1 MEQLIHAFGIDIKL
15 ITIQIVNF
23 VVLLV
28 ALSYFL
34 YTPILKLLRER
45 QETIAKGIEDAEDAA
60 KAKAHAQ
67 EEKQSVLASAQQ
79 SASEI
84 VDRAKSQAKVKEDEI
99 LSAAQEKASA
109 AVADALAKGEAL
121 KAKAIKDSEAEIARL
136 AILAAEKVLKEKAL

>member
-1 MEQLIHAFGIDIKL
+1 MEQLIHAFGIDVRL

-23 VVLLV
+23 VILLAV
-28 ALSYFL
+28 LSYFL
-34 YTPILKLLRER
+34 YTPVLKVLRDREAAIKQGIL
-45 QETIAKGIEDAEDAA
+45 DAEEAA

-109 AVADALAKGEAL
+109 TVADALAKGEVL
-121 KAKAIKDSEAEIARL
+121 KAKAIKDSEAEITRL
-136 AILAAEKVLKEKAL
+136 AILAAEKVLKEKAS

>member
-23 VVLLV
+23 VVLLA

-45 QETIAKGIEDAEDAA
+45 QETIVKGIEDAEDAA

-67 EEKQSVLASAQQ
+67 EEKQSVLAFAQQ

-136 AILAAEKVLKEKAL
+136 AILAAEKVLKEKAS